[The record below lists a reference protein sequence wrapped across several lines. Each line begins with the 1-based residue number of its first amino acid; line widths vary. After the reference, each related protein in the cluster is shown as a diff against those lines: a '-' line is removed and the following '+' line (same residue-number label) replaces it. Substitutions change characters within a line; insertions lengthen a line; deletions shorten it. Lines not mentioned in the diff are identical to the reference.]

1 MTITVMKS
9 YFPKQSPN
17 VTTYRCYK
25 TFSNDCFRDDVISGL
40 FQNESLDKKLRKITN
55 VVNKH
60 APKKKKYIRGNQF
73 PYMNKALNKAIM
85 TRTRLKNKY
94 LKNQNMIN

>member
-1 MTITVMKS
+1 MAITVMKS

-40 FQNESLDKKLRKITN
+40 IQNESLDKKLRKIT
-55 VVNKH
+55 K
-60 APKKKKYIRGNQF
+60 
-73 PYMNKALNKAIM
+73 
-85 TRTRLKNKY
+85 
-94 LKNQNMIN
+94 